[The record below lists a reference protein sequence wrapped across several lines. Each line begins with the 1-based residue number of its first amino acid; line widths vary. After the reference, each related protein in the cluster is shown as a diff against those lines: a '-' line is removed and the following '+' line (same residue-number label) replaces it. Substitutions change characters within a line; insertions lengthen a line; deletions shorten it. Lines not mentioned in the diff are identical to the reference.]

1 MEDLIQNKLE
11 FAVLI
16 DSDNISS
23 KYAASIFDELEKYGF
38 ASCRRIYGNWSN
50 KGNG

>member
-1 MEDLIQNKLE
+1 MEELIQNKLE

-23 KYAASIFDELEKYGF
+23 KYASTIFDELEKYGF
-38 ASCRRIYGNWSN
+38 ASCRRI
-50 KGNG
+50 

>member
-1 MEDLIQNKLE
+1 MEELIQNKLE

-23 KYAASIFDELEKYGF
+23 KYASTIFDELEK
-38 ASCRRIYGNWSN
+38 
-50 KGNG
+50 